1 MWKDYS
7 WSYIKNNR
15 ASSLSVTV
23 AAFISAL
30 LLSLLCSLFYNFWHY
45 DIEGFKL
52 KEGAWQ
58 ARITGEMD
66 AKDMALIQNF
76 ANVDQALVN
85 EELSVK
91 EATVV
96 DIYFKNMRTIFDDM
110 PQIAENV
117 GLEPDAITYHYTL
130 LNMYLIRDPDDPA
143 PRMIFPLNLGIT
155 IMACFSLVMII
166 HNSFAVS
173 MNARI
178 HQFGI
183 FSSVGATPRQIR
195 TCLLQEA
202 ASLCAIPI
210 AAGNL
215 LGIALSMG
223 VMELT
228 NTIAKD
234 VDGRHEAVWVYHP
247 LVFVF
252 TLAITIITVWI
263 SAWLPAR
270 KMSRL
275 TPLEAI
281 KNTGELQLKRKKS
294 SPILN
299 LLFGTKGE
307 LAGNALK
314 AQKKALRTATLSLLF
329 SFLAFTLMQCFFTL
343 SKISQRMTYYEK
355 YQDAWDI
362 MVTLKDTQIESF
374 EETDELQRLTGVQ
387 SGVVYQRAKAKRIL
401 TQEEISEDLT
411 ALNGMRNAPEKYVT
425 DLGDEWL
432 VSAPIVILDDASFQ
446 AYCEQIGVTPRLD
459 GAVILNQ
466 IRDSTNSDFR
476 NTEYFSYVKENQST
490 SVLRQSVQ
498 EEITAEIPVISYTRE
513 VPLLRE
519 EYATLDYYELV
530 HFLPLSVWKEI
541 KGQIG
546 GEQEDSYI
554 RILADENVTLEEL
567 TALQEEV
574 GKIVDGKYEVE
585 SENRIQDKKSNDQM
599 IQGMMLIIGGFCVL
613 LAVIGI
619 GNVFS
624 NTLGFVRQ
632 RRREFARYMSVG
644 LTPGDMKKM
653 FCIEALVLAGRPV
666 LITLPLTVTAVGLMI
681 KASYLD
687 PMIFIREAPV
697 MPIFIFFLA
706 VFGFVALA
714 YGISWKRVARISLTD
729 ALRDDT
735 MM

>member
-7 WSYIKNNR
+7 RSYIKNNR
-15 ASSLSVTV
+15 ASSISLRV

-30 LLSLLCSLFYNFWHY
+30 LLSLTCSLFYNFWQY

-52 KEGAWQ
+52 KEGDWQ
-58 ARITGEMD
+58 ARLTGEID
-66 AKDMALIQNF
+66 TADISLIQQF
-76 ANVDQALVN
+76 ANVDKAVVN
-85 EELSVK
+85 EELSRGQ
-91 EATVV
+91 ARVV
-96 DIYFKNMRTIFDDM
+96 DIYFDNMRTIFKDM
-110 PQIAENV
+110 PQIAKRV
-117 GLEPDAITYHYTL
+117 GLEPEAVTYHYTL
-130 LNMYLIRDPDDPA
+130 LNMYLIRDPNDPA
-143 PRMIFPLNLGIT
+143 PRMIFPFFLGIT

-166 HNSFAVS
+166 HNAFAVS

-183 FSSVGATPRQIR
+183 FSSIGATPRQIR

-202 ASLCAIPI
+202 ASLCAVPV
-210 AAGNL
+210 AGGDL
-215 LGIALSMG
+215 LGIGISMG

-228 NTIAKD
+228 NVIAKEAA
-234 VDGRHEAVWVYHP
+234 GRHEAVWSYHP

-252 TLAITIITVWI
+252 TLIITVLTVWT

-270 KMSRL
+270 KLSRL

-281 KNTGELQLKRKKS
+281 KNTGELQLKRKKNS
-294 SPILN
+294 CILTF
-299 LLFGTKGE
+299 LFGTKGE

-355 YQDAWDI
+355 YQNAWDI
-362 MVTLKDTQIESF
+362 MVTLKGTQIGSF
-374 EETDELQRLTGVQ
+374 KETDALQGLTGVE
-387 SGVVYQRAKAKRIL
+387 SAVVYQKAEAKRIL
-401 TQEEISEDLT
+401 KEEEVSRELA
-411 ALNGMRNAPEKYVT
+411 ALNGMQNAPEKYVT
-425 DLGDEWL
+425 DWGEDWL
-432 VSAPIVILDDASFQ
+432 VNAPLVILDDASFL

-466 IRDSTNSDFR
+466 IRDSTNPNFR
-476 NTEYFSYVKENQST
+476 NSDYFPYVKENQDT
-490 SVLRQSVQ
+490 SILRQSGR
-498 EEITAEIPVISYTRE
+498 EDITAEIPVISYTRE

-546 GEQEDSYI
+546 GAQEDSYI
-554 RILADENVTLEEL
+554 RILAEGNRTLEEL
-567 TALQEEV
+567 TAIQEKV
-574 GKIVDGKYEVE
+574 GKIVDGKYGAE
-585 SENRIQDKKSNDQM
+585 SENRIQDKITNDKM
-599 IQGMMLIIGGFCVL
+599 IQGMMLIMGGFCVL

-653 FCIEALVLAGRPV
+653 FCIEALVIAGRPV
-666 LITLPLTVTAVGLMI
+666 LITLPLTVAAVGIMI
-681 KASYLD
+681 KTSYLE

-697 MPIFIFFLA
+697 IPILIFILA
-706 VFGFVALA
+706 VFGFVSLA
-714 YGISWKRVARISLTD
+714 YCLSWRRVARVSLTD

-735 MM
+735 MI